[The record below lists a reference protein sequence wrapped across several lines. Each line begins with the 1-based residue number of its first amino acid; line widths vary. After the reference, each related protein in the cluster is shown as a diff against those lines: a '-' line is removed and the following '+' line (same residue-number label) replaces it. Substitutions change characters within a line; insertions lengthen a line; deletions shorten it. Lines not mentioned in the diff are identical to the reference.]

1 MNPDKKNA
9 RIVIPITDYT
19 EVIAHHHIDYFLYA
33 NNYEEGKESSLEF
46 MDNMEEI
53 LSVFRAGRR
62 MAKGTT
68 TEMVW

>member
-1 MNPDKKNA
+1 
-9 RIVIPITDYT
+9 
-19 EVIAHHHIDYFLYA
+19 
-33 NNYEEGKESSLEF
+33 

-68 TEMVW
+68 TEMGLVESFFANPFGPVQRKEQTDRLIVEYFDRDAKTGHKNRSASYLFGN